1 MSLYETLG
9 VDPKAPANEIRKAYL
24 KKARVCHPDKGGDE
38 EEFQALGRAFAVLS
52 DDDRRKL
59 YDTTGA
65 IDDGT
70 GASAGEGDAYRFWR
84 DFYDRVT
91 SEKLDAMA
99 REYKGS
105 AEEAADLA
113 AAYRRAKGDMD
124 KIADDM
130 LFGTADD
137 EPRYRGLL
145 QAMVDA
151 GELPAHR
158 AFTAESAAKRQRRQK
173 RAAAE
178 AAEAEEHARELG
190 LGEAAASG
198 GADALHAA
206 IVARQG
212 GRQAGFDSL
221 VDSLAARYSGGGK
234 GGGKAKGGKAK
245 AKGGGKSSAPPT
257 DEEFERIQAEL
268 ASRAAK
274 KR

>member
-1 MSLYETLG
+1 MSLYETS
-9 VDPKAPANEIRKAYL
+9 APTQAPPTRS
-24 KKARVCHPDKGGDE
+24 ARPTSRR
-38 EEFQALGRAFAVLS
+38 RASATRTRAAT
-52 DDDRRKL
+52 RRSSRRSAARSPCCRTTTGASCT
-59 YDTTGA
+59 TTGA

-99 REYKGS
+99 REYKGL
-105 AEEAADLA
+105 AEEATSLL
-113 AAYRRAKGDMD
+113 AYRRAKGDMD

-130 LFGTADD
+130 FFGTADD
-137 EPRYRGLL
+137 ELRYRGLL

-198 GADALHAA
+198 GADALRTA

-212 GRQAGFDSL
+212 GR
-221 VDSLAARYSGGGK
+221 
-234 GGGKAKGGKAK
+234 
-245 AKGGGKSSAPPT
+245 
-257 DEEFERIQAEL
+257 
-268 ASRAAK
+268 
-274 KR
+274 

>member
-124 KIADDM
+124 KIADEM

-158 AFTAESAAKRQRRQK
+158 AFTAESAAKRQRDFEK
-173 RAAAE
+173 YFNVFTLMHSATCVNFAE
-178 AAEAEEHARELG
+178 DVPRGSVKLG
-190 LGEAAASG
+190 RVAGSGVNTTLMASWT
-198 GADALHAA
+198 
-206 IVARQG
+206 QG
-212 GRQAGFDSL
+212 RRKHHIHQ
-221 VDSLAARYSGGGK
+221 
-234 GGGKAKGGKAK
+234 
-245 AKGGGKSSAPPT
+245 
-257 DEEFERIQAEL
+257 
-268 ASRAAK
+268 
-274 KR
+274 

>member
-151 GELPAHR
+151 GELPAHG
-158 AFTAESAAKRQRRQK
+158 AFTAESAAKRQRRGGS
-173 RAAAE
+173 
-178 AAEAEEHARELG
+178 G
-190 LGEAAASG
+190 L
-198 GADALHAA
+198 
-206 IVARQG
+206 RQPWPTPTSE
-212 GRQAGFDSL
+212 R
-221 VDSLAARYSGGGK
+221 VPRY
-234 GGGKAKGGKAK
+234 
-245 AKGGGKSSAPPT
+245 
-257 DEEFERIQAEL
+257 
-268 ASRAAK
+268 
-274 KR
+274 

>member
-1 MSLYETLG
+1 M
-9 VDPKAPANEIRKAYL
+9 
-24 KKARVCHPDKGGDE
+24 
-38 EEFQALGRAFAVLS
+38 LS

-178 AAEAEEHARELG
+178 AAEAAEHARELG

-198 GADALHAA
+198 GADALRTA

-212 GRQAGFDSL
+212 GRQAGCDSR
-221 VDSLAARYSGGGK
+221 VDSRAARYSGGGK